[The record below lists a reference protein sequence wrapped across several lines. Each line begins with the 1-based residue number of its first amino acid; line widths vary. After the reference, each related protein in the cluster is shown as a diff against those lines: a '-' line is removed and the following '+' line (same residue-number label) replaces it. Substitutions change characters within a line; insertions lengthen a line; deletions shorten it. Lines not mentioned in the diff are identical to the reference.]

1 MKAAVWIKAWTSSSG
16 GGGILVDTH
25 PRFLSGEG
33 RSSSCIVSVNKV
45 HSIKC
50 PAAST
55 SLRALAS
62 GGMGRRLLMPFPPP
76 LPPMPQPPDDVLQV
90 VVGEPKRI
98 ERLGEDFATSSQ
110 PFRCGLTCGEWR
122 KDGSC
127 LLPYRSVPPR
137 TALSRCVPIYGIPT
151 SGLRRSSGANFI
163 PG

>member
-1 MKAAVWIKAWTSSSG
+1 MFSVTGAGSYPDLDEDPVGGVKAAVWIKAWTSSSG
-16 GGGILVDTH
+16 GGAPTILWLVDTH

-33 RSSSCIVSVNKV
+33 RSSSCRVSVNKV

-62 GGMGRRLLMPFPPP
+62 GGMVRRLLMPFPPP

-98 ERLGEDFATSSQ
+98 ERLGEDFATSS
-110 PFRCGLTCGEWR
+110 P
-122 KDGSC
+122 
-127 LLPYRSVPPR
+127 
-137 TALSRCVPIYGIPT
+137 
-151 SGLRRSSGANFI
+151 
-163 PG
+163 